1 MKKGMLAALL
11 CLILL
16 SGCGGKPEPIPLE
29 ELPQDYSLEQAKA
42 DGCLVTEDGT
52 VTSGRESWEDFL
64 EAVAAGKAA
73 SVRLCGYFTLDS
85 LGVSSRYDPEYYASI
100 KNDYPKMSLE
110 DLSYDGEGFT
120 SVFYQEGE
128 RCEWNYSLLRRFEQE
143 VQSGLLPYDTCI
155 SYILTLLV
163 ENGWTWV
170 TAVSTMLFCL
180 IHWPCS
186 TTCMTIRKE
195 TGSWKWT
202 ALSVLIPTGIG
213 LLVCFLFTSA
223 VRLLGLG

>member
-52 VTSGRESWEDFL
+52 ITSGRESWEDFL

-85 LGVSSRYDPEYYASI
+85 LGVSSWYDPEYTASI
-100 KNDYPKMSLE
+100 KNDYPKMSFE

-128 RCEWNYSLLRRFEQE
+128 RCEWNYSLLRRFEE
-143 VQSGLLPYDTCI
+143 EAQSDLLPYDSCI
-155 SYILTLLV
+155 SYILTDDA
-163 ENGWTWV
+163 EATYDQ
-170 TAVSTMLFCL
+170 
-180 IHWPCS
+180 
-186 TTCMTIRKE
+186 
-195 TGSWKWT
+195 
-202 ALSVLIPTGIG
+202 
-213 LLVCFLFTSA
+213 
-223 VRLLGLG
+223 LLGSLASSRLEDHIPFHIVYREEITLEA